1 MLLLFWDKLSWT
13 FSSFNPFN
21 KFCISH
27 LMFVSIFLHCIVSFS
42 IFISQFFF
50 FMKNCLCCVCVC
62 FFCFVFGFFIFFFF
76 FLQLESCHIYSGC
89 SMHLCQLNVPFRGTP
104 QKKTKVKTTS
114 KDRKIKA
121 HYSSLKS
128 KHFFLSFYN
137 NKVGKFF
144 WYINFTFLS

>member
-76 FLQLESCHIYSGC
+76 FEIRVLP
-89 SMHLCQLNVPFRGTP
+89 HLFWLFYAPLSVKCAISWDAT
-104 QKKTKVKTTS
+104 KKTKVKTTS